1 MTGKDLKNKLELT
14 GIPFRQIA
22 EALNISEQNL
32 QNKMSSADIKVSFLC
47 KISKRLHKSIYYF
60 LDGQDFYKE
69 TDEENRQSI
78 TPIATSS
85 DTITLRLMDK
95 LDEKDIKIDQ
105 LQNELRLMSEELG
118 KLKAQHSQSQNK
130 ESEHHSIVDKITETF
145 TSESSGD
152 YGEGSLLTKQ
162 PTTSKRSSAGKT

>member
-47 KISKRLHKSIYYF
+47 KTSKKLHKSIYYF
-60 LDGQDFYKE
+60 L
-69 TDEENRQSI
+69 
-78 TPIATSS
+78 
-85 DTITLRLMDK
+85 
-95 LDEKDIKIDQ
+95 
-105 LQNELRLMSEELG
+105 ELG

-130 ESEHHSIVDKITETF
+130 ESECHSIVDKITEAF

-152 YGEGSLLTKQ
+152 YGVGSLLTKQ
-162 PTTSKRSSAGKT
+162 PITSKRSSAGKT